1 LKRKNKHVLIRKFKS
16 TSNKKINHHPTFIDI
31 KKSHQFKSNFQAKP
45 NIILNLAI
53 KPDET
58 TFAT

>member
-1 LKRKNKHVLIRKFKS
+1 M
-16 TSNKKINHHPTFIDI
+16 KKINHNPTFINI
-31 KKSHQFKSNFQAKP
+31 KKFHQFKSNFQAKP